1 MKAEKALFS
10 QGRGRFEELT
20 RDECVRLLEAKSV
33 GRIAFCGPDGP
44 RVYPVNYTWRDG
56 AVIFRTAAYNS
67 LATGVRDAAAAFE
80 VDDFDEFLQGGWSVL
95 AVGRARAV
103 EDPDEVTDMWG
114 GDRAPEP
121 WAAGTRA
128 LFIRLVPRQ
137 ISGRRV
143 HPS

>member
-10 QGRGRFEELT
+10 QGHGRFEELT
-20 RDECVRLLEAKSV
+20 PDECVRLLEAKSV
-33 GRIAFCGPDGP
+33 GRIAFCGADGP

-56 AVIFRTAAYNS
+56 SVVFRTAAYNS
-67 LATGVRDAAAAFE
+67 LATGVRDSAAAFE
-80 VDDFDEFLQGGWSVL
+80 VDDVDEFLESGWSVL

-103 EDPDEVTDMWG
+103 EDSHELADMWG
-114 GDRAPEP
+114 DRTPEP
-121 WAAGTRA
+121 WAPGTRA